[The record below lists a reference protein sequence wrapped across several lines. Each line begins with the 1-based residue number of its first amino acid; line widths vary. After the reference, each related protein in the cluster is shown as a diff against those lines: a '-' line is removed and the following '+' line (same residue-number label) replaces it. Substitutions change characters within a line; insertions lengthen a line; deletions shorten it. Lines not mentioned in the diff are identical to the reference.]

1 MNLTVGEG
9 VSAITVLIQGLISFF
24 SPCVLPLLPVYIGY
38 LSGGTVS
45 EDESGVKHYDSKR
58 VMLNTLFFVIGVAF
72 AFFLLGLGL
81 RAIGRFFRDRENVF
95 TIAGGILVILFGL
108 YQLGIF
114 GRRDGI
120 EKERRL
126 PVDFDKMA
134 MSPVTALLLGFVFS
148 FAWTPCVGPTLS
160 GVLLMATSA
169 ESSKGFL
176 LIGIYTIGFVIPF
189 LLTGLFTTTL
199 LDAFKKHGSVVRYT
213 VKIGG
218 VLLIFMGILM
228 ITGHMNS
235 ISAYFSRLSGQ
246 ESVAVDEVVDE
257 AIDENVDEAV
267 AAGEEAVEDAKKELI
282 QATDFTLK
290 DQYGVTHTLSDYKG
304 KIVFLNFWATWCPP
318 CRAEMPHIQEL
329 YEELQENGDPDTV
342 ILAVAFP
349 GISDETDEAGI
360 TAFMEDNGYTYPTLM
375 DSEGELI
382 YPYYISA
389 FPTTYMIDRDGN
401 IYGYLTG
408 SMTKETMKD
417 IISQTRE
424 GSR

>member
-38 LSGGTVS
+38 LSSGTVS
-45 EDESGVKHYDSKR
+45 EDESGVKHYDRKR

-134 MSPVTALLLGFVFS
+134 MSPVTALILGFVFS

-218 VLLIFMGILM
+218 ALLIFMGILM